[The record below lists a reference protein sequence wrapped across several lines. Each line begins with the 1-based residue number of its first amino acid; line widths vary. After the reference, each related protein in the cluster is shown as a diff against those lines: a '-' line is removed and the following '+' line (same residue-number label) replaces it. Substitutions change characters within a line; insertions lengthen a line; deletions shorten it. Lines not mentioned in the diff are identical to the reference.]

1 MNNLNFI
8 YPEIF
13 ISLSMMFV
21 LILGVFKKK
30 SSNLVFLLSVFILL
44 ISLGFLINFPS
55 NQEFYL
61 FNGSY
66 KIDQLS
72 IL

>member
-13 ISLSMMFV
+13 ISLSKMF
-21 LILGVFKKK
+21 LLLLGVFKKK
-30 SSNLVFLLSVFILL
+30 SSDLVFTLSVVILL
-44 ISLGFLINFPS
+44 IALGILIKFPS
-55 NQEFYL
+55 DKEFLL
-61 FNGSY
+61 FSDSY

-72 IL
+72 S